1 MGSSPSGNCWIAGKE
16 TGFGGEEEAMVD
28 GGGGGGGGGGE
39 RRDRINAHKMLTIS
53 LRFTITITQGNVIS
67 LIVFTFTKID

>member
-1 MGSSPSGNCWIAGKE
+1 MGSSPSGNSWIAGKE
-16 TGFGGEEEAMVD
+16 TGFGGEEEAIVD
-28 GGGGGGGGGGE
+28 GGGGGE

>member
-1 MGSSPSGNCWIAGKE
+1 MGEGR
-16 TGFGGEEEAMVD
+16 
-28 GGGGGGGGGGE
+28 GE

>member
-1 MGSSPSGNCWIAGKE
+1 M
-16 TGFGGEEEAMVD
+16 
-28 GGGGGGGGGGE
+28 GGE
-39 RRDRINAHKMLTIS
+39 RRDRINAHKMLTIAIS